1 MGESSRGTIF
11 RFGVYEANVD
21 SGELRKGGIRLRVQ
35 QQPFTILEML
45 LQRPG
50 EVVTRD
56 ELRARIWPHEEFGD
70 FDQAVNVAVAKLRTA
85 LSDSPENPRFIETI
99 PRRGYRFIAP
109 VHRNVTP
116 AESAATPE
124 PKISRE
130 TRPATETKNQTFLV
144 RNKWL
149 LAMSA
154 TAIGLAVAAV
164 VIVSRKQ
171 MALNFHRLT
180 FGRGSIRSARF
191 TADSQSMVYE
201 ASWDGHPPQIFWTQP
216 GITESRPYNFPDADI
231 LSVSSGDELAVL
243 LNRRAG
249 TGWISHGTLA
259 LSPMVGG
266 TSREV
271 LENVQDADWDREGK
285 KLAII
290 RWAGDHCRL
299 EYPIGTILYETAGG
313 HWLSD
318 LRVSPKGNEIAF
330 MDHPLEGDDAG
341 TVEVIDF
348 SGHKRALTDLWVS
361 MRGLAWDPSG
371 DAIWFSGGEV
381 RGGRLSSSGIYRV
394 SLAGKEKEMFRESGE
409 LTLHDVSRDGRL
421 LITRDVLRYEVLG
434 SFSGA
439 SRDLSWLD
447 FSRGDDLSADG
458 SSVLITVEGEAA
470 GRNYEVY
477 LRKTDGSPPMPLGE
491 GYGSAISPDG
501 KWILAVAPFGTA
513 SNPTPQFTL
522 LPVGPGEAKEVTHDA
537 IAHLTGRFFADGK
550 RIVFK
555 GSEPGHGARSWIQ
568 DLAGGA
574 PKAVTPEGV
583 SGVLLSPDEQFIA
596 ATDTES
602 RVWIEPLGGAQAAE
616 VKGIDRGEFPVSWS
630 SDGKSLFIVKTEHL
644 PVKIYRLEIASGKR
658 ELIQELSPRD
668 PAGVFPDICMVYATP
683 DGKAFAYS
691 YFRLQSDLYAA
702 TPK

>member
-1 MGESSRGTIF
+1 MGESSPGTIF
-11 RFGVYEANVD
+11 RFGVYEANVG
-21 SGELRKGGIRLRVQ
+21 SGELRKGGVRLRVQ

-45 LQRPG
+45 LQRSG

-56 ELRARIWPHEEFGD
+56 ELRARIWPHEAFGD

-85 LSDSPENPRFIETI
+85 LSDSAENPRFIETI

-109 VHRNVTP
+109 VHRTVPP
-116 AESAATPE
+116 AESVATPGSE
-124 PKISRE
+124 ISRE
-130 TRPATETKNQTFLV
+130 TKPGTETRNRAFLA

-154 TAIGLAVAAV
+154 TAIGLAIAALFV
-164 VIVSRKQ
+164 VSRKQ
-171 MALNFHRLT
+171 MALDFHRLT

-191 TADSQSMVYE
+191 TPDGQSMVYE
-201 ASWDGHPPQIFWTQP
+201 ASWDGHPPQVFWTQQ
-216 GITESRPYNFPDADI
+216 GITESRPYNLPDADI
-231 LSVSSGDELAVL
+231 LSVSTGDELAVL

-259 LSPMVGG
+259 LLPLGGG
-266 TSREV
+266 TPREI
-271 LENVQDADWDREGK
+271 LENVQDADWDHDGK

-290 RWAGDHCRL
+290 RWAGNRCRL

-313 HWLSD
+313 QWLSD
-318 LRVSPKGNEIAF
+318 LRVSPKQNEIAF
-330 MDHPLEGDDAG
+330 MNHPLEGDDAG
-341 TVEVIDF
+341 TLEVIDF
-348 SGHKRALTDLWVS
+348 SGHKRTLTDLWVS

-371 DAIWFSGGEV
+371 EAIWFSGGEV
-381 RGGRLSSSGIYRV
+381 RGGRLSSSAIYRV

-458 SSVLITVEGEAA
+458 SNVLITVEGEAA

-477 LRKTDGSPPMPLGE
+477 LRKTDGSPPVPLGE

-501 KWILAVAPFGTA
+501 KWVLAVTPFGTA
-513 SNPTPQFTL
+513 SNPAAQFVL
-522 LPVGPGEAKEVTHDA
+522 LPVGPGEVKEVTHDA
-537 IAHLTGRFFADGK
+537 IAHLTGRFFVDGK

-555 GSEPGHGARSWIQ
+555 GSEPGHAARSWIQ

-583 SGVLLSPDEQFIA
+583 SGILLSPDEQFIA

-630 SDGKSLFIVKTEHL
+630 SDGKSLFIARTEHL

-658 ELIQELSPRD
+658 ELVQELSPRD

-683 DGKAFAYS
+683 DGKAFVYS

>member
-1 MGESSRGTIF
+1 MGESSRGVIF

-21 SGELRKGGIRLRVQ
+21 AGELRKGGVRLRIQ

-45 LQRPG
+45 LERPG
-50 EVVTRD
+50 DVVTRE
-56 ELRARIWPHEEFGD
+56 ELRARIWPHEAFGD

-85 LSDSPENPRFIETI
+85 LSDSAENPRFIETI

-109 VHRNVTP
+109 VHRNAP
-116 AESAATPE
+116 SGEGAAAPMSG
-124 PKISRE
+124 ISRE
-130 TRPATETKNQTFLV
+130 ANASTDTKRETVFA

-149 LAMSA
+149 FAFVTA
-154 TAIGLAVAAV
+154 AIGMIVAALF
-164 VIVSRKQ
+164 IVSRKQ
-171 MALNFHRLT
+171 MALDFHRLT

-191 TADSQSMVYE
+191 TPDGQSMVYE
-201 ASWDGHPPQIFWTQP
+201 ASWDGHPPQVFWTQQE
-216 GITESRPYNFPDADI
+216 ITESRPYNLPDADI
-231 LSVSSGDELAVL
+231 LSVSAGDELAVL
-243 LNRRAG
+243 LNRRAE

-259 LSPMVGG
+259 LLPLGGG
-266 TSREV
+266 TPREI
-271 LENVQDADWDREGK
+271 LENVQDADWNHDGK

-318 LRVSPKGNEIAF
+318 LRVSPKRNEIAF
-330 MDHPLEGDDAG
+330 MNHPLEGDDAG

-361 MRGLAWDPSG
+361 LRGLAWDPSG
-371 DAIWFSGGEV
+371 EAIWFSGDEV
-381 RGGRLSSSGIYRV
+381 KGGRLSSSAIYRV

-409 LTLHDVSRDGRL
+409 LTLHDVSRGGKL

-434 SFSGA
+434 SFSGV
-439 SRDLSWLD
+439 SKDLSWLD
-447 FSRGDDLSADG
+447 FSRGEDLSADG
-458 SSVLITVEGEAA
+458 SKVLITVEGEAA

-477 LRKTDGSPPMPLGE
+477 LRKTDGSPPFPLGE

-501 KWILAVAPFGTA
+501 QWVLAVTPFGTA
-513 SNPTPQFTL
+513 SNSAAQFTL
-522 LPVGPGEAKEVTHDA
+522 LPVGAGEAKEVTHDA

-555 GSEPGHGARSWIQ
+555 GSEPGHGVRSWIQ

-583 SGVLLSPDEQFIA
+583 SGILVSPDEQFIA
-596 ATDTES
+596 AVDTES
-602 RVWIEPLGGAQAAE
+602 RVWIEPLGGEQAAE
-616 VKGIDRGEFPVSWS
+616 VKGIDRGEFPVNWS
-630 SDGKSLFIVKTEHL
+630 GDGKSLFIARTEHL

-658 ELIQELSPRD
+658 ELVQELSPRD
-668 PAGVFPDICMVYATP
+668 PAGVFPDICMVNATP
-683 DGKAFAYS
+683 DGKVFVYS

>member
-21 SGELRKGGIRLRVQ
+21 SGELRKGGVRLRVQ

-45 LQRPG
+45 LRHPG
-50 EVVTRD
+50 EVVSRD
-56 ELRARIWPHEEFGD
+56 ELRTRIWPDEAFGD
-70 FDQAVNVAVAKLRTA
+70 FDQAVNVAVAKLRIA
-85 LSDSPENPRFIETI
+85 LSDSAENPRFIETI
-99 PRRGYRFIAP
+99 PRRGYRFIAS
-109 VHRNVTP
+109 VQRNATP
-116 AESAATPE
+116 AESAGTPE
-124 PKISRE
+124 PGISRE
-130 TRPATETKNQTFLV
+130 PRPATETRNQTFLV

-149 LAMSA
+149 LTIAA
-154 TAIGLAVAAV
+154 AIVIITAALF
-164 VIVSRKQ
+164 IVSRKQ
-171 MALNFHRLT
+171 MALDFRRLT

-191 TADSQSMVYE
+191 TRDGQSMVYE
-201 ASWDGHPPQIFWTQP
+201 AAWDGHPPQIFWTQQ
-216 GITESRPYNFPDADI
+216 GITEARPYNFPDSDI
-231 LSVSSGDELAVL
+231 LSVSSSDELAVL
-243 LNRRAG
+243 FNRRAG

-266 TSREV
+266 TPREI

-318 LRVSPKGNEIAF
+318 LRLSPRRNEIAF

-341 TVEVIDF
+341 TVQVIDF

-361 MRGLAWDPSG
+361 LRGLAWDPSG
-371 DAIWFSGGEV
+371 DAIWFSGDEV
-381 RGGRLSSSGIYRV
+381 RGGRLRSSAIYRV
-394 SLAGKEKEMFRESGE
+394 SPAGKPKEMFQESGE

-434 SFSGA
+434 NFSGV
-439 SRDLSWLD
+439 SKDLSWLD

-458 SSVLITVEGEAA
+458 SNVLITVEGEAA
-470 GRNYEVY
+470 GKNYEVY

-501 KWILAVAPFGTA
+501 QWVLAVSPFGTA

-555 GSEPGHGARSWIQ
+555 GSEPGHGARTWIQ
-568 DLAGGA
+568 DLAGGG
-574 PKAVTPEGV
+574 PRAVTLEGV
-583 SGVLLSPDEQFIA
+583 SGILLSPDEQFIA
-596 ATDTES
+596 AVDTES

-616 VKGIDRGEFPVSWS
+616 VKGIDRGEFPVGWS
-630 SDGKSLFIVKTEHL
+630 NDGKSLFIARTEHL

-658 ELIQELSPRD
+658 ELVQELSPRD

-683 DGKAFAYS
+683 DGKAFVYS

-702 TPK
+702 TAK

>member
-11 RFGVYEANVD
+11 QFGVYEANVD
-21 SGELRKGGIRLRVQ
+21 SGELRKGGVRLRVQ
-35 QQPFTILEML
+35 QQPFTVLEML

-50 EVVTRD
+50 KVVTRE
-56 ELRARIWPHEEFGD
+56 ELRARIWPDEEFGD

-85 LSDSPENPRFIETI
+85 LSDSAENPRFIETI

-116 AESAATPE
+116 AESALAPVPE
-124 PKISRE
+124 IARSAK
-130 TRPATETKNQTFLV
+130 TATETKKQPFWA

-149 LAMSA
+149 FAMPA
-154 TAIGLAVAAV
+154 AAIVIIAAALF
-164 VIVSRKQ
+164 IVSRKQ
-171 MALNFHRLT
+171 MALDFHRLT

-191 TADSQSMVYE
+191 TANSQSIVYE

-216 GITESRPYNFPDADI
+216 GITESRPYNLPDADI
-231 LSVSSGDELAVL
+231 LSVSSNDELAVL
-243 LNRRAG
+243 LNRRAR

-266 TSREV
+266 SSREI
-271 LENVQDADWDREGK
+271 LEDVQDADWDREGK

-299 EYPIGTILYETAGG
+299 EYPIGSILYETAGG

-318 LRVSPKGNEIAF
+318 LRMSPKRNEIAF
-330 MDHPLEGDDAG
+330 MNHPLEGDDAG

-361 MRGLAWDPSG
+361 LRGLAWDPSG
-371 DAIWFSGGEV
+371 EAIWFSGGEV
-381 RGGRLSSSGIYRV
+381 KSGRLSSSAIYWV
-394 SLAGKEKEMFRESGE
+394 NLAGKEKEMFRESGE
-409 LTLHDVSRDGRL
+409 LTLHDVSRDGKL

-458 SSVLITVEGEAA
+458 STVLITVEGEAA

-477 LRKTDGSPPMPLGE
+477 LRKTDGSPPVSLGE
-491 GYGSAISPDG
+491 GYGGAISPDG
-501 KWILAVAPFGTA
+501 KWVLAVAPFGTA
-513 SNPTPQFTL
+513 SNPNPQFTL
-522 LPVGPGEAKEVTHDA
+522 LPVGPGEAKELTHDT
-537 IAHLTGRFFADGK
+537 IAHLAGRFFADGK

-555 GSEPGHGARSWIQ
+555 GSEPGHAARTWIQ
-568 DLAGGA
+568 DLAAGG
-574 PKAVTPEGV
+574 PKPVTPEGV
-583 SGVLLSPDEQFIA
+583 SGILLSPDEQFIVA
-596 ATDTES
+596 VDTER
-602 RVWIEPLGGAQAAE
+602 RVWIEPLGGTQAAE

-630 SDGKSLFIVKTEHL
+630 SDGKSLFIAKTERL

-658 ELIQELSPRD
+658 ELVQELSPRD
-668 PAGVFPDICMVYATP
+668 PAGVFPDICTVYATP
-683 DGKAFAYS
+683 DGKSFVYS

>member
-1 MGESSRGTIF
+1 MGESSRETIF
-11 RFGVYEANVD
+11 RFGVYEANVG
-21 SGELRKGGIRLRVQ
+21 SGELRKGGVRLRVQ

-45 LQRPG
+45 LEHPG

-56 ELRARIWPHEEFGD
+56 ELRARIWPQETFGD

-109 VHRNVTP
+109 VHRNVIP
-116 AESAATPE
+116 AENAATPE
-124 PKISRE
+124 PEIIRGTK
-130 TRPATETKNQTFLV
+130 PAPETKNQSFLV

-154 TAIGLAVAAV
+154 TAIGLAVATLFMV
-164 VIVSRKQ
+164 LRKQ
-171 MALNFHRLT
+171 MALDFQRIT

-191 TADSQSMVYE
+191 TPDGQSMVYE
-201 ASWDGHPPQIFWTQP
+201 ASWDGHPPQVFWTQR
-216 GITESRPYNFPDADI
+216 GITESRPYNLPDADI
-231 LSVSSGDELAVL
+231 LSVSASDELAVL

-259 LSPMVGG
+259 LSPLGG
-266 TSREV
+266 GPPREI
-271 LENVQDADWDREGK
+271 LENVQDADWDHEGK

-290 RWAGDHCRL
+290 RWAGELCRL
-299 EYPIGTILYETAGG
+299 EYPIGRILYETSGG

-318 LRVSPKGNEIAF
+318 LRMSPKRNEIAF

-341 TVEVIDF
+341 TVQVIDF
-348 SGHKRALTDLWVS
+348 SGHKRALTDEWVS
-361 MRGLAWDPSG
+361 QRGLAWDPSG
-371 DAIWFSGGEV
+371 EAVWFSGNEV
-381 RGGRLSSSGIYRV
+381 RGGRLSSSAIYRV
-394 SLAGKEKEMFRESGE
+394 SLAGKEKEMFRESGD

-447 FSRGDDLSADG
+447 FSRGDDLSVDG
-458 SSVLITVEGEAA
+458 SNVLITVEGEAA

-477 LRKTDGSPPMPLGE
+477 LRKTDGSPPVPLGE

-501 KWILAVAPFGTA
+501 KWVLAVTPFGSA
-513 SNPTPQFTL
+513 STPAAQFVL
-522 LPVGPGEAKEVTHDA
+522 LPVGPGEAKEVTHDT

-555 GSEPGHGARSWIQ
+555 GSEPGHGARSWVQ
-568 DLAGGA
+568 NLASGA

-583 SGVLLSPDEQFIA
+583 SGILLSPDEQFIA

-630 SDGKSLFIVKTEHL
+630 SDGKSLFIARTEHL

-658 ELIQELSPRD
+658 ELVQELSPRD

-683 DGKAFAYS
+683 DGKAFVYS

>member
-11 RFGVYEANVD
+11 QFGVYEANVD
-21 SGELRKGGIRLRVQ
+21 SGELRKGGVRLRVQ
-35 QQPFTILEML
+35 QQPFTVLEML

-50 EVVTRD
+50 EVVTRE
-56 ELRARIWPHEEFGD
+56 ELRARIWPDEAFGD

-85 LSDSPENPRFIETI
+85 LSDSAENPRFIETI

-109 VHRNVTP
+109 VHRNVIP
-116 AESAATPE
+116 AESTSAPVPE
-124 PKISRE
+124 IARGPK
-130 TRPATETKNQTFLV
+130 PATETKNQTFLA

-149 LAMSA
+149 LAMLAAMVMIAA
-154 TAIGLAVAAV
+154 TLF
-164 VIVSRKQ
+164 IVSRKQ
-171 MALNFHRLT
+171 MALDFHRLT
-180 FGRGSIRSARF
+180 FGRGAIRSARF
-191 TADSQSMVYE
+191 TANSQSIVYE

-216 GITESRPYNFPDADI
+216 AITESRPYNLQDADI
-231 LSVSSGDELAVL
+231 LSVSSNDELAVL
-243 LNRRAG
+243 LNRRAR

-266 TSREV
+266 TLREI
-271 LENVQDADWDREGK
+271 LEDVQDADWDREGK

-299 EYPIGTILYETAGG
+299 EYPVGSVLYETAGG

-318 LRVSPKGNEIAF
+318 LRISPKRNEIAF

-341 TVEVIDF
+341 AVEVIDF

-361 MRGLAWDPSG
+361 LRGLAWDPSG
-371 DAIWFSGGEV
+371 DAIWFSGDEV
-381 RGGRLSSSGIYRV
+381 RGGRLRSSAIYRV
-394 SLAGKEKEMFRESGE
+394 NLAGKEKEMFRESGE
-409 LTLHDVSRDGRL
+409 LTLHDVSRDGKL

-458 SSVLITVEGEAA
+458 RNVLITVEGEAA

-477 LRKTDGSPPMPLGE
+477 LRKTDGSPPVSLGE

-501 KWILAVAPFGTA
+501 KWVLAVAPFGTP
-513 SNPTPQFTL
+513 SNPAAQFTL
-522 LPVGPGEAKEVTHDA
+522 LPVGPGEARELTHDT
-537 IAHLTGRFFADGK
+537 IAHLTGRFFKDGK

-555 GSEPGHGARSWIQ
+555 GSEPGHGVRTWIQ
-568 DLAGGA
+568 DLAAGA
-574 PKAVTPEGV
+574 PKPVTPEGV
-583 SGVLLSPDEQFIA
+583 SGILLSPDEQFIVA
-596 ATDTES
+596 VDTES

-616 VKGIDRGEFPVSWS
+616 VKDIDRGEFPVSWS
-630 SDGKSLFIVKTEHL
+630 SDGKSLFIAKTEHL

-658 ELIQELSPRD
+658 ELVQELSPRD
-668 PAGVFPDICMVYATP
+668 PAGVFPDISTVYATP
-683 DGKAFAYS
+683 DGKAFVYS

-702 TPK
+702 APK